1 MLYVCAGVQNQILW
15 SISTQF
21 IRLSTA
27 QIHFWHL
34 CTYKY
39 RSGKHCKVLASY
51 PRMKIEVGIWSL
63 RHVRDSSNAIMY
75 TAGFGFD
82 VHIRKQPRAHVLR
95 KHNKRILTRK
105 CNWHRTK
112 IINANEGHNQN
123 LSKAPQKE
131 TTQVRKQ
138 QRFSIW
144 YVHEKIYTCTHV
156 THNIGRRRRRGI
168 NKDVQ
173 LATNP
178 RQRVH

>member
-1 MLYVCAGVQNQILW
+1 MCVNLHDVLYVCAGVQNQILW

-39 RSGKHCKVLASY
+39 RSGKHCKVLTSY
-51 PRMKIEVGIWSL
+51 PHMKNKVGIWSL
-63 RHVRDSSNAIMY
+63 KRVRDSSNAIMY
-75 TAGFGFD
+75 TTGFGFD
-82 VHIRKQPRAHVLR
+82 VRVRKQPRAPGGYYNSPLRAHVLR

-123 LSKAPQKE
+123 LSKAPQKKK
-131 TTQVRKQ
+131 RNNA
-138 QRFSIW
+138 S
-144 YVHEKIYTCTHV
+144 EKATKVFDLICTWK
-156 THNIGRRRRRGI
+156 N
-168 NKDVQ
+168 
-173 LATNP
+173 
-178 RQRVH
+178 